1 MRFVLLVIFIFIMSE
16 PFVLFDFS
24 EESNIQNWIVV
35 NDGVMGGLS
44 KGNFSVNDKGDGFF
58 TGNVSLENNSGFSSV
73 RYNFESKLVNSFKKL
88 TLRLK
93 GKGDGK
99 QYQIRV
105 KTRISDYYSYI
116 AYIKTNGEWQTLEIL
131 FSEIIPSFRGNKLDL
146 PNYPGEYIEQFAIL
160 IGNKK
165 NEDFELYLD
174 KMILE

>member
-1 MRFVLLVIFIFIMSE
+1 MSK

-24 EESNIQNWIVV
+24 KESNIQNWSVV

-58 TGNVSLENNSGFSSV
+58 TGHVSLENNGGFSSV
-73 RYNFESKLVNSFKKL
+73 RYNFESKSVSSYKKM
-88 TLRLK
+88 TLRL
-93 GKGDGK
+93 KGDGK

-116 AYIKTNGEWQTLEIL
+116 AYINTNGEWQTLEIL
-131 FSEIIPSFRGNKLDL
+131 FSNMIPSFRGNKLDL
-146 PNYPGEYIEQFAIL
+146 PNYPGEYMEQFAIL

-165 NEDFELYLD
+165 NEDFKLYLD
-174 KMILE
+174 KIELE

>member
-1 MRFVLLVIFIFIMSE
+1 MSK
-16 PFVLFDFS
+16 PFVLFDFTK
-24 EESNIQNWIVV
+24 ESNIQNWSVV

-58 TGNVSLENNSGFSSV
+58 TGHVSLENNGGFSSV
-73 RYNFESKLVNSFKKL
+73 RYNFESKSVSNYKKI
-88 TLRLK
+88 TLRL
-93 GKGDGK
+93 KGDGK

-131 FSEIIPSFRGNKLDL
+131 FSNMIPSFRGNILDL
-146 PNYPGEYIEQFAIL
+146 PNYPGEYMEQFAIL

-165 NEDFELYLD
+165 NEDFKLYLD
-174 KMILE
+174 KIELE

>member
-1 MRFVLLVIFIFIMSE
+1 
-16 PFVLFDFS
+16 
-24 EESNIQNWIVV
+24 VV

-58 TGNVSLENNSGFSSV
+58 TGHVSLENNGGFSSV
-73 RYNFESKLVNSFKKL
+73 RYNFESKSVSNYKKI
-88 TLRLK
+88 TLRL
-93 GKGDGK
+93 KGDGK

-131 FSEIIPSFRGNKLDL
+131 FSNMIPSFRGNILDL
-146 PNYPGEYIEQFAIL
+146 PNYPGEYMEQFAIL

-165 NEDFELYLD
+165 NEDFKLYLD
-174 KMILE
+174 KIELE

>member
-1 MRFVLLVIFIFIMSE
+1 MSK
-16 PFVLFDFS
+16 PFVLFDFTK
-24 EESNIQNWIVV
+24 ESNIQNWSVV

-58 TGNVSLENNSGFSSV
+58 TGHVSLENNGGFSSV
-73 RYNFESKLVNSFKKL
+73 RYNFESKSVSNYKKI
-88 TLRLK
+88 TLRL
-93 GKGDGK
+93 KGDGK

-131 FSEIIPSFRGNKLDL
+131 FSNMIPSFRGNKLDL
-146 PNYPGEYIEQFAIL
+146 PNYPGEYMEQFAIL

-165 NEDFELYLD
+165 NEDFKLYLD
-174 KMILE
+174 KIELE

>member
-1 MRFVLLVIFIFIMSE
+1 MKFLFLIIFIVIMSK
-16 PFVLFDFS
+16 PFVLFDFTK
-24 EESNIQNWIVV
+24 ESNIQNWSVV

-58 TGNVSLENNSGFSSV
+58 TGHVSLENNGGFSSV
-73 RYNFESKLVNSFKKL
+73 RYNFESKSVSNYKKI
-88 TLRLK
+88 TLRL
-93 GKGDGK
+93 KGDGK

-131 FSEIIPSFRGNKLDL
+131 FSNMIPSFRGNILDL
-146 PNYPGEYIEQFAIL
+146 PNYPGEYMEQFAIL

-165 NEDFELYLD
+165 NEDFKLYLD
-174 KMILE
+174 KIELE

>member
-1 MRFVLLVIFIFIMSE
+1 MSK
-16 PFVLFDFS
+16 PFVLFDFTK
-24 EESNIQNWIVV
+24 ESNIQNWSVV

-58 TGNVSLENNSGFSSV
+58 TGHVSLENNGGFSSV
-73 RYNFESKLVNSFKKL
+73 RYNFESKSVSSYKKM
-88 TLRLK
+88 TLRL
-93 GKGDGK
+93 KGDGK

-131 FSEIIPSFRGNKLDL
+131 FSNMIPSFRGNILDL
-146 PNYPGEYIEQFAIL
+146 PNYPGEYMEQFAIL

-165 NEDFELYLD
+165 NEDFKLYLD
-174 KMILE
+174 KIELE